1 MNSSSLCFI
10 LHWHAL
16 SIRYG
21 CVWVVDLFDEL
32 PPAVYRWPASLPR
45 ICRQLWPLYT
55 SAGIFLYVT
64 PGGKLQ
70 LLVLLTQSD
79 NGNKDIMLKTL
90 TKVEENLL
98 LCTQNIEIICM
109 QIYHM
114 DHTKKEQSVKK
125 PTDSSLFWACIG
137 AVASVSWVSDNL
149 QGVVPF
155 AKSIFLWH
163 IQLTFLANSLWVFG
177 CGYLPCGP
185 PLSSVCQWD
194 LKVLAAPL
202 PLLCHL
208 SVNTLSKLY

>member
-1 MNSSSLCFI
+1 MNYVSLCSI
-10 LHWHAL
+10 LRWHAL

-90 TKVEENLL
+90 TKVEKICH
-98 LCTQNIEIICM
+98 CTQNIGIILKLLSYFKSFFDFLKT
-109 QIYHM
+109 II
-114 DHTKKEQSVKK
+114 S
-125 PTDSSLFWACIG
+125 ACKFTIW
-137 AVASVSWVSDNL
+137 STLKN
-149 QGVVPF
+149 
-155 AKSIFLWH
+155 
-163 IQLTFLANSLWVFG
+163 N
-177 CGYLPCGP
+177 
-185 PLSSVCQWD
+185 
-194 LKVLAAPL
+194 KVLKSL
-202 PLLCHL
+202 VRCFEL
-208 SVNTLSKLY
+208 V